1 MDFFSQPTNLA
12 LIATA
17 VGSGLMLLYTGINGR
32 NISQLSPAQATQ
44 LINKRAQI
52 LDLRS
57 VEQFAAG
64 HVLNAKSLP
73 FAGLKEQLGLLK
85 LKKDKPVLLICERGA
100 IASKAVAA
108 LTAAEFTDVHV
119 LEGGLKA
126 WREAQLPLVK

>member
-57 VEQFAAG
+57 VEQFAAAIG
-64 HVLNAKSLP
+64 AAVIQTVG
-73 FAGLKEQLGLLK
+73 AGGAEGAFKAAN
-85 LKKDKPVLLICERGA
+85 ERAGCFGR
-100 IASKAVAA
+100 KVAA
-108 LTAAEFTDVHV
+108 AAFAIGAHFKHQDIS
-119 LEGGLKA
+119 A
-126 WREAQLPLVK
+126 